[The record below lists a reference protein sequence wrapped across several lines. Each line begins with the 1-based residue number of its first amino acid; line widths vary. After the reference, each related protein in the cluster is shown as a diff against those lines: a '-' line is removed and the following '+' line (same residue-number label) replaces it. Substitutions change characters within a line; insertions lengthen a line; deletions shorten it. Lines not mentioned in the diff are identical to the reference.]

1 MAQIKPI
8 TKQRAF
14 TAQAEFVTGPRGEVI
29 ETFTT
34 YTDARR
40 AAALANR
47 AAHARAERIAPG
59 LGFELVFVEGH
70 WYLKLDAGNGLLPAS
85 DIEVRLWSALETA
98 RAENAR
104 LTRAAKKVQPPHVY
118 LEKPETP

>member
-8 TKQRAF
+8 TKQKAF

-29 ETFTT
+29 ETFTS

-40 AAALANR
+40 AAALANK
-47 AAHARAERIAPG
+47 AAHARAERIGPG
-59 LGFELVFVEGH
+59 LGFELVYVEQH
-70 WYLKLDAGNGLLPAS
+70 WYLKLDGGNGLLPAS
-85 DIEVRLWSALETA
+85 DIEVRLWNALEAA

-104 LTRAAKKVQPPHVY
+104 LRRAVQQTAAQADQVAEPAS
-118 LEKPETP
+118 